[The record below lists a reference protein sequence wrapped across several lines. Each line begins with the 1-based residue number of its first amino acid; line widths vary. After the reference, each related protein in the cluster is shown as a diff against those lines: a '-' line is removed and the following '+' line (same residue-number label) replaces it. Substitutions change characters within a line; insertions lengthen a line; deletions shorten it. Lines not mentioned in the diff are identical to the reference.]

1 MSKGGRYAKHKEK
14 QPRKPLGGKKIAL
27 IVVAVLLVLV
37 IAVVIFGVAY
47 YNSMLNKVSRA
58 EFTPNSISDEELEAI
73 MNYNPD
79 APTADAE
86 TTQAATE
93 LTTVPTT
100 LPYTE
105 SGKDIINILVVGQSA
120 RDGEDA
126 RMADTMILATVNK
139 TTKTLTLTS
148 FLRDTYL
155 KLPNYKDSTGRQHT
169 CGEQRINV
177 CYHLGWTW
185 DGTAGAMAM
194 MNQCLRENFGIEV
207 DYNIEIDFDA
217 FVKVVDMLDGI
228 EIELTEAEAEYLNND
243 DVWVYYD
250 VEPGLTRLDG
260 MAALSYARMR
270 KAAGDSDSDIK
281 RTSRQRV
288 LIEKIFEKV
297 KAWSFASLQKMANE
311 VLPMITTNMTNDQIT
326 TCIWEILP
334 LLSELKIETGT
345 CPVETTYWGEIVQI
359 GGYDASVLKF
369 DQGQNRKLRMAITEG
384 TE

>member
-14 QPRKPLGGKKIAL
+14 EPKKPLSGKKIAL
-27 IVVAVLLVLV
+27 IVAAVLLVLV
-37 IAVVIFGVAY
+37 IAAVIFGVVY

-58 EFTPNSISDEELEAI
+58 EFTPNSVSDEELEAI
-73 MNYNPD
+73 LNYNPD
-79 APTADAE
+79 APTGGNE
-86 TTQAATE
+86 TTETATSP
-93 LTTVPTT
+93 TTEPTT

-105 SGKDIINILVVGQSA
+105 SGKDIINILIVGQSA
-120 RDGEDA
+120 REGEDA

-155 KLPNYKDSTGRQHT
+155 KLPNYKDSSGIQHT

-177 CYHLGWTW
+177 CYHLGWLW

-194 MNQCLRENFGIEV
+194 MNQCLKENFGIEV

-217 FVKVVDMLDGI
+217 FIKVVDLIGGV
-228 EIELTEAEAEYLNND
+228 EIELTEAEAKYLND
-243 DVWVYYD
+243 DDLWVYYD
-250 VEPGLTRLDG
+250 FEPGLQRLDG
-260 MAALSYARMR
+260 MCALSYARMR
-270 KAAGDSDSDIK
+270 KAEGDSDSDIK
-281 RTSRQRV
+281 RTTRQR
-288 LIEKIFEKV
+288 LLIGKIIEKMRDT
-297 KAWSFASLQKMANE
+297 SFSDLQKMANE
-311 VLPMITTNMTNDQIT
+311 VLPLITTNMTNEEIT

-334 LLSELKIETGT
+334 LLPELTMETGT

-369 DQGQNRKLRMAITEG
+369 DKGQNRKLMMAITEG

>member
-1 MSKGGRYAKHKEK
+1 MSKGGRFEKKKEK
-14 QPRKPLGGKKIAL
+14 NLGKPLSGKKIAL

-37 IAVVIFGVAY
+37 IAAVIFGVAY

-73 MNYNPD
+73 LNYNPD
-79 APTADAE
+79 APTGNGE
-86 TTQAATE
+86 TTGATTE
-93 LTTVPTT
+93 PTTVPTT

-120 RDGEDA
+120 REGEDA

-155 KLPNYKDSTGRQHT
+155 KLPNYKDSTGKQHY

-194 MNQCLRENFGIEV
+194 MNQCLQENFGIEV

-217 FVKVVDMLDGI
+217 FVKVVDLIDGV
-228 EIELTEAEAEYLNND
+228 EIELTEAEADYLNND
-243 DVWVYYD
+243 DIWVYYD
-250 VEPGLTRLDG
+250 FEPGLQRLDG
-260 MAALSYARMR
+260 MCALSYARMR
-270 KAAGDSDSDIK
+270 KAEGDSDSDIK
-281 RTSRQRV
+281 RTSRQRL
-288 LIEKIFEKV
+288 LIAKILEKIRYT
-297 KAWSFASLQKMANE
+297 SFSDLQKMANE
-311 VLPMITTNMTNDQIT
+311 VLPLITTNMTNEEIT

-334 LLSELKIETGT
+334 LLSELSIETGT

-369 DQGQNRKLRMAITEG
+369 DQGQNRKLMMAITEG